1 MGRADVKGRAVST
14 VHICFAAFST
24 NERCFNRKLAFL
36 LVDGLPRYAKLPLE
50 RRWMRR
56 QEAPL
61 AIIKEARPSRLPVML
76 KGQFASFLRTDFEM
90 VLKIALRLFMWG

>member
-1 MGRADVKGRAVST
+1 M
-14 VHICFAAFST
+14 HICLAAFST
-24 NERCFNRKLAFL
+24 NERCLNIKLAFL
-36 LVDGLPRYAKLPLE
+36 LVDSLPRYAKLPLE

-76 KGQFASFLRTDFEM
+76 KVKKRVVLQVTDAAFS
-90 VLKIALRLFMWG
+90 L

>member
-1 MGRADVKGRAVST
+1 MRGVSIKNSHSYWWIAYRGLQATNGKGKYRGT
-14 VHICFAAFST
+14 GGVHICFAAFST
-24 NERCFNRKLAFL
+24 NERCFAFL

-61 AIIKEARPSRLPVML
+61 AIMKEARPSRLPVML
-76 KGQFASFLRTDFEM
+76 KVKKRV
-90 VLKIALRLFMWG
+90 VLQ

>member
-1 MGRADVKGRAVST
+1 L
-14 VHICFAAFST
+14 AAFST
-24 NERCFNRKLAFL
+24 NERYFNIKLAFL

-61 AIIKEARPSRLPVML
+61 AIMKEARPSRLPVML
-76 KGQFASFLRTDFEM
+76 KGQFASFSEP
-90 VLKIALRLFMWG
+90 ISSWY